1 MELSKDVSLLI
12 LVPSPEDVCSCP
24 GDGDIF
30 SDNDRF
36 LSIPVPVFE
45 MSKYGLFVTVTVLGW
60 YWQLIELSSINK
72 VSLVEVSSCSNTGS
86 IRMPL
91 TFLGFL
97 GLLDIWEEQFKTDRT
112 IRYKG
117 NLFSLGFLLWRHWTN
132 KE

>member
-45 MSKYGLFVTVTVLGW
+45 MSKCELLFDCFLHIRISPCSTTEPVRENSCWTSSDNNLE
-60 YWQLIELSSINK
+60 LIELSSINK
-72 VSLVEVSSCSNTGS
+72 VSLV
-86 IRMPL
+86 
-91 TFLGFL
+91 
-97 GLLDIWEEQFKTDRT
+97 
-112 IRYKG
+112 
-117 NLFSLGFLLWRHWTN
+117 
-132 KE
+132 

>member
-45 MSKYGLFVTVTVLGW
+45 MSKCEVLFNCFLHIHISPCSTTEPVRENSCLTSRKNSLE
-60 YWQLIELSSINK
+60 LIELSSINK
-72 VSLVEVSSCSNTGS
+72 VSLV
-86 IRMPL
+86 
-91 TFLGFL
+91 
-97 GLLDIWEEQFKTDRT
+97 
-112 IRYKG
+112 
-117 NLFSLGFLLWRHWTN
+117 
-132 KE
+132 